1 MTEADTDHYQTLSPE
16 HQLIWRLLARRIVN
30 DEEPE
35 LYRTGESQHIWTARL
50 HALSAMG
57 KHVYL
62 ALDVMSIALLDPP
75 PELPVGLLRT
85 AWDILRTDA
94 DAFTSLGHEDATR
107 LEALARPDTGP
118 LINKDTFEDA
128 AVSAC
133 IHQEDR
139 LNAVLTTPGEEQP
152 LITHPASASLSY
164 LKYAVKNGLKLESAT
179 PEVQAAINRILAADV
194 DWEPGNASEL
204 TEVPRSFREV
214 PADLQ
219 RDIAFQCVV
228 LIIRLLYLPQLV
240 PAKVDPK
247 LSLECCA
254 LTWRVAHDLW
264 KGEREWQAD
273 LELIR
278 VHLRT
283 LGRAND
289 HVKKMRSLE
298 PYGQAVPIDRVPSLI
313 SQGMKIHEDMITFA
327 HMDTP
332 DIDPVV
338 LTTLDT
344 RAGRLAGRL
353 AHVVMSSV
361 IPRVRWGAHMQA
373 LDARVQNIPPPEAF
387 DRMKLTAAGNIEKS
401 QDLLIMIESG
411 ARAALLLALSKTPGR
426 EVLAACAAGLAHL
439 KEVTAIGAPIG
450 SMTLEFEAA
459 VRAVWKSLGCPPCA
473 WLSTAHGPTGTEVQ
487 AWDDQ
492 REALIEAA
500 QQQLTPDAPAPVLPA
515 PETYAHI
522 PWQQHAVEEENA
534 DDTTLF
540 ATTLTPAEK
549 QVLKALEGKTL
560 VILGGIC
567 KPYAKAALIRDL
579 KVKDVDWIEST
590 EYDNGYQAASRLHD
604 PNIVAVIFA
613 LRWAGH
619 AHGSIRDVAWSLGI
633 PAVSLPGGYS
643 PRQVLHQLSA
653 QVSGSLAS

>member
-1 MTEADTDHYQTLSPE
+1 MTETDTVHYRILSPE
-16 HQLIWRLLARRIVN
+16 HQLIWRLQARRNI
-30 DEEPE
+30 DFEEPE
-35 LYRTGESQHIWTARL
+35 LYRTGEPQDIWASRL
-50 HALSAMG
+50 YALSATG
-57 KHVYL
+57 KYVYL
-62 ALDVMSIALLDPP
+62 ALDVMAVALFDPP
-75 PELPVGLLRT
+75 PVFPDGLLRT
-85 AWDILRTDA
+85 AWDILNTDA
-94 DAFTSLGHEDATR
+94 DVFTSLGHEDATR
-107 LEALARPDTGP
+107 LEALARHDTGP
-118 LINKDTFEDA
+118 LISKDAFEEVV
-128 AVSAC
+128 VSIC
-133 IHQEDR
+133 IHQEER
-139 LNAVLTTPGEEQP
+139 LSAVLCTPGEEQQ
-152 LITHPASASLSY
+152 LVTHPASSSLSY
-164 LKYAVKNGLKLESAT
+164 LKYAVKGGLTLEGAS
-179 PEVQAAINRILAADV
+179 PELQAAINRILAADV
-194 DWEPGNASEL
+194 DWEPGRGSEL

-228 LIIRLLYLPQLV
+228 LMIRLLYLPQLV

-254 LTWRVAHDLW
+254 MTWRVAHDLW

-273 LELIR
+273 LELLR

-289 HVKKMRSLE
+289 HFKKMRSLE
-298 PYGQAVPIDRVPSLI
+298 PYGHAIPIDRVPNLI

-361 IPRVRWGAHMQA
+361 IPRVRWGAHMRT

-387 DRMKLTAAGNIEKS
+387 DRMKFTAAGNIEKS
-401 QDLLIMIESG
+401 QDLLTMIESG
-411 ARAALLLALSKTPGR
+411 ARAALLLALSKTPGQ

-459 VRAVWKSLGCPPCA
+459 VRALWKSLGCPPCA

-492 REALIEAA
+492 REALIQAA
-500 QQQLTPDAPAPVLPA
+500 QQQFTPDAPAPVLLA

-522 PWQQHAVEEENA
+522 PWQQHAAAEETA
-534 DDTTLF
+534 DDTTPF
-540 ATTLTPAEK
+540 TTTLTPAEK

-567 KPYAKAALIRDL
+567 KPHAKAALIRDL
-579 KVKDVDWIEST
+579 NLKDVDWIEST
-590 EYDNGYQAASRLHD
+590 EYDNGQQAASRLRD